1 MLRLP
6 YAFRPMQIK
15 IGRSCRGNFRRARSF
30 LAVGGI
36 VFAAV
41 IPSLV
46 RAQTVT
52 ATVLAGTFPHA
63 VAVDPVTNTIYV
75 ANDGDNTV
83 TVIDGATNT
92 VTATVSAGT
101 DPNAVAVD
109 PVTNTIYVANF
120 GSDNVTVIDG
130 ATNTVTATVA
140 VGTNPQLLQF
150 HSILLRTNTTG
161 ALHMPL
167 TLSRSILSKSNSK
180 MGPYRS

>member
-1 MLRLP
+1 MCVHESLWPRSNSSYVLRGLLERP
-6 YAFRPMQIK
+6 YNRSILAIFYDVAASLRFPMKIK

-52 ATVLAGTFPHA
+52 ATVSVGTVPLA
-63 VAVDPVTNTIYV
+63 VAVDPVTNAIYV
-75 ANDGDNTV
+75 SNEGSNNV
-83 TVIDGATNT
+83 TVINGATNN
-92 VTATVSAGT
+92 VTAAVSAGT
-101 DPNAVAVD
+101 QPYAVAINS
-109 PVTNTIYVANF
+109 VTNTIYVANYN
-120 GSDNVTVIDG
+120 SATVTVIDG

-150 HSILLRTNTTG
+150 H
-161 ALHMPL
+161 
-167 TLSRSILSKSNSK
+167 
-180 MGPYRS
+180 

>member
-15 IGRSCRGNFRRARSF
+15 IGRRCRGNFRRARSF

-52 ATVLAGTFPHA
+52 ATVSVGTVPLA

-75 ANDGDNTV
+75 ANQDT
-83 TVIDGATNT
+83 
-92 VTATVSAGT
+92 
-101 DPNAVAVD
+101 
-109 PVTNTIYVANF
+109 Y
-120 GSDNVTVIDG
+120 NVTVIDG
-130 ATNTVTATVA
+130 ATNSVTATVSA
-140 VGTNPQLLQF
+140 GSFPCCLLY
-150 HSILLRTNTTG
+150 T
-161 ALHMPL
+161 
-167 TLSRSILSKSNSK
+167 SRCV
-180 MGPYRS
+180 